1 MMGSPSLSPVRRG
14 WLSTEVSYRAVRV
27 WQRNFDTYLRLWATE
42 VWPPLIEPLLF
53 LIAMGYGLGVYVL
66 PIAGQNYLQFIA
78 PGILAQA
85 VMFSASF
92 ECLYGSFIRM
102 DYQKTF
108 DAIIATPL
116 SIEDVIT
123 GEILWGTTR
132 GLVSGIAVL
141 VIAGVLGL
149 LPSPL
154 APLSLL
160 VAIVGAFAFASL
172 GMVFTSIAP
181 SINFFNYA
189 YTLFL
194 APMFLF
200 SGVFFPISR
209 LPEFAQRI
217 AWFSPL
223 THMVIPARAIVG
235 SQFEAGMLWDFVWL
249 LALGL
254 TAYYVAL
261 RRMRRRLIK

>member
-1 MMGSPSLSPVRRG
+1 MRRG
-14 WLSTEVSYRAVRV
+14 VELGWRDVVVFDVSYRALRV

-42 VWPPLIEPLLF
+42 LWPPLIEPLLF
-53 LIAMGYGLGVYVL
+53 LIALGYGLGSYVA
-66 PIAGQNYLQFIA
+66 PVEGQNYLQFLA

-85 VMFSASF
+85 ALFAAAF
-92 ECLYGSFIRM
+92 ECLYGSFVRM
-102 DYQKTF
+102 DYQRTF
-108 DAIIATPL
+108 EAMIATPV
-116 SIEDVIT
+116 SIGDVIT

-132 GLVSGIAVL
+132 GTISAVAVL
-141 VIAGVLGL
+141 LMAAALGL

-160 VAIVGAFAFASL
+160 VAIIGSFVFAAIGL
-172 GMVFTSIAP
+172 VFTAVAP

-200 SGVFFPISR
+200 SGVFFPISK
-209 LPEFAQRI
+209 LPDFAQRV

-223 THMVIPARAIVG
+223 THMVTPTRDIVSGRLEAAI
-235 SQFEAGMLWDFVWL
+235 LWDSVWL
-249 LALGL
+249 LVLGL
-254 TAYYVAL
+254 AAYYLAL
-261 RRMRRRLIK
+261 LLMRRRHIK

>member
-1 MMGSPSLSPVRRG
+1 MIGSEATRLVR
-14 WLSTEVSYRAVRV
+14 LVPEVSYRAWRV
-27 WQRNFDTYLRLWATE
+27 WQRNLDTYLRLWATE
-42 VWPPLIEPLLF
+42 LWPPLIEPLLF
-53 LIAMGYGLGVYVL
+53 LIALGYGLGVYVL

-85 VMFSASF
+85 VMFSSSF

-108 DAIIATPL
+108 DAMIATPL
-116 SIEDVIT
+116 SIDDVIT

-132 GLVSGIAVL
+132 GLISGIAVL
-141 VIAGVLGL
+141 LMVGALGL

-154 APLSLL
+154 APLALL
-160 VAIVGAFAFASL
+160 VAVLGAFTFAAL

-209 LPEFAQRI
+209 LPDLAQRL

-223 THMVIPARAIVG
+223 AHIVTPARALVSG
-235 SQFEAGMLWDFVWL
+235 QFEAGMFSDLVWL
-249 LALGL
+249 LVLGL
-254 TAYYVAL
+254 GAYFVAL
-261 RRMRRRLIK
+261 ARMRRRLIK